1 MSGGP
6 ARSGATLLDRYDHD
20 RALIFGIGNIGR
32 QDDGLGW
39 AFVDWIEDTGRC
51 PAAAT
56 VRNYQ
61 LSLEDADAISRV
73 ERVLFVDSTKDPSV
87 VSFEISRPAPKLDV
101 SFTSHAMSIP
111 ALMSTCLTCFG
122 YLPEVSVLAIRGYC
136 WELEVGL
143 SQDASVNLAAAT
155 AFVSSTPTVPQ
166 SELVTGRVS

>member
-1 MSGGP
+1 MAGAPASGE
-6 ARSGATLLDRYDHD
+6 TLLDRYDHAG
-20 RALIFGIGNIGR
+20 ALIFGIGNIGR

-51 PAAAT
+51 PSAAT
-56 VRNYQ
+56 LRNYQ

-73 ERVLFVDSTKDPSV
+73 ERVLFVDSTKDPAV
-87 VSFEISRPAPKLDV
+87 ASFEITQPAPKLDV

-122 YLPEVSVLAIRGYC
+122 YLPEVTVLAIRGYC
-136 WELEVGL
+136 WDLEVGL
-143 SQDASVNLAAAT
+143 GQDASANLAAAT
-155 AFVSSTPTVPQ
+155 AFVSSAPTAPK